1 MSVEGISFGS
11 LLRSAL
17 GLNTHLL
24 ALLVHYPFDFLLI
37 DDEASLLFE
46 SDACLLASRGGS
58 FPSFGAPEHVLT
70 MFKTFDKKA
79 CELGIATGLD
89 LLLGNCSTGN

>member
-1 MSVEGISFGS
+1 MGSCPLRGISFGS

-46 SDACLLASRGGS
+46 SDACLLASIGWLFS
-58 FPSFGAPEHVLT
+58 LSFGAPEHVLT
-70 MFKTFDKKA
+70 MVKTLIRRHA
-79 CELGIATGLD
+79 SLE
-89 LLLGNCSTGN
+89 

>member
-1 MSVEGISFGS
+1 MPDSDWTMGSCPLRGISFGS

-58 FPSFGAPEHVLT
+58 FPFLWRSGA
-70 MFKTFDKKA
+70 
-79 CELGIATGLD
+79 
-89 LLLGNCSTGN
+89 CSYDVQNF